1 MTCTYIISPRDG
13 INLHSLISSSRLFY
27 HCLGK
32 YVINTKANGRHI
44 DLKLNWIALIMKL
57 NWIALMIRP
66 FAFLSSKSTPNS
78 LPVIMYVFLWVY
90 TFNACHM
97 RINHGVVH
105 SEICKV
111 NTPPPTSYD
120 LAFSFLLIYE
130 HFGLVNYFGERLNIR
145 LNQ

>member
-1 MTCTYIISPRDG
+1 MHNTKYLNCTYIISPRDS
-13 INLHSLISSSRLFY
+13 INLHSLISSSRFFY

-44 DLKLNWIALIMKL
+44 DLKLNWIALMMKL

-78 LPVIMYVFLWVY
+78 LPVIIDVFRWAY

-97 RINHGVVH
+97 RIKDGVVH
-105 SEICKV
+105 SGICKV
-111 NTPPPTSYD
+111 NTPPPPQTSYVIN
-120 LAFSFLLIYE
+120 LAFSLFLNLRTFWT
-130 HFGLVNYFGERLNIR
+130 H
-145 LNQ
+145 

>member
-1 MTCTYIISPRDG
+1 MCTILSSWPVHTYYLPEMVSIFTHSYPHLGFFIIAWKSM
-13 INLHSLISSSRLFY
+13 
-27 HCLGK
+27 
-32 YVINTKANGRHI
+32 ANGRHI

-111 NTPPPTSYD
+111 NTPPPNF
-120 LAFSFLLIYE
+120 LRFSVLIS
-130 HFGLVNYFGERLNIR
+130 FNLRTFWTR
-145 LNQ
+145 